1 MNKFSRRIGNYYM
14 TSTFSRVCQNTSNNC
29 MHNEYLLPNCI
40 CGFLKGKIFQWKIPA
55 ELTKRIVY
63 TLVVFQLLKLFSYYC
78 IVNTIVM
85 WRLINAN
92 VLYCFL
98 WFLYIL
104 IHLIEFYKFWTF
116 CVVDFTKYGVWNVDL
131 RIWFKYINIY
141 TQRSIEKMHQSHV
154 DNKKRLLLGSIL
166 QIYCYRLNFAGTGAV
181 MVPVCHLNLN
191 LAVEST

>member
-1 MNKFSRRIGNYYM
+1 MWFFKGENIPMKNSSRTHEAY
-14 TSTFSRVCQNTSNNC
+14 RVHSCCVSIIKIVF
-29 MHNEYLLPNCI
+29 LL
-40 CGFLKGKIFQWKIPA
+40 
-55 ELTKRIVY
+55 
-63 TLVVFQLLKLFSYYC
+63 
-78 IVNTIVM
+78 
-85 WRLINAN
+85 
-92 VLYCFL
+92 LYCQH
-98 WFLYIL
+98 YSNVTSYQRKC
-104 IHLIEFYKFWTF
+104 IEFYKFWTF